1 MYIYSK
7 VLKNPKHDPLRQK
20 VGIFGPPYTP
30 LAVEGSHRPVE
41 GRWKPPTA
49 LHYLLSFTT

>member
-1 MYIYSK
+1 M
-7 VLKNPKHDPLRQK
+7 
-20 VGIFGPPYTP
+20 IFHRPFHRRSTAFHRACYPSPPYTP
-30 LAVEGSHRPVE
+30 LAVEGSDRPVE